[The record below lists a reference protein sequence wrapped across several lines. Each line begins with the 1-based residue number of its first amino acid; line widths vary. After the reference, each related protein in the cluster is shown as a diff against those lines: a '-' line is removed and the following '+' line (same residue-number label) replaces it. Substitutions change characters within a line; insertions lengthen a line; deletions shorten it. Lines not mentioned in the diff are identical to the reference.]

1 MGCGSSQS
9 LEGTVASSP
18 TEFKKK
24 ANDIWDKV
32 DREPEPERPLPPQ
45 QRQTQPLPPPP
56 QVAHPQIPPQLSHQ
70 TTPTPHEIAKPKET
84 IPSQAPPFAKP
95 ASPPQKPQVEK
106 PVENP
111 KPRVKAKPAEYKYDV
126 SDVWIEVDQSV
137 GDNNKNMRKQIV
149 VKRSG
154 WKTIRIFVSSTFKD
168 FHAEREVLVK
178 EVSLYSVSLIIIT
191 H

>member
-18 TEFKKK
+18 TEYKRK

-32 DREPEPERPLPPQ
+32 DKEPEPERPVPPQ
-45 QRQTQPLPPPP
+45 QRKTQPLPPP
-56 QVAHPQIPPQLSHQ
+56 QVAHPQIVEPPSERQTQPPPPQV
-70 TTPTPHEIAKPKET
+70 TKPEET
-84 IPSQAPPFAKP
+84 IPSQVPPVAEP
-95 ASPPQKPQVEK
+95 ASPPQKPQVAK
-106 PVENP
+106 PVERP
-111 KPRVKAKPAEYKYDV
+111 KVKPKPAEYKYDV
-126 SDVWIEVDQSV
+126 SDVWIEVDQAV
-137 GDNNKNMRKQIV
+137 GEDNNKNMRKQIV

-178 EVSLYSVSLIIIT
+178 EVSIINIKK
-191 H
+191 